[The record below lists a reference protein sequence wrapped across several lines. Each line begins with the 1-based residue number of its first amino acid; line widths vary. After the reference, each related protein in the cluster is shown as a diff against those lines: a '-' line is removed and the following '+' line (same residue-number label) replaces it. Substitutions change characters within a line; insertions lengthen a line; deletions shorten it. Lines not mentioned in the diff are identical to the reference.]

1 MLAECRQG
9 GLHGVVYASYTQEA
23 VGTHPAAAGGGFDL
37 MYRLTLHVNTHSA
50 QVQSHP
56 RSFRQECRRVLHG
69 AHAVVLGHEQSV
81 TVRRTSRSG
90 APANYTDR
98 HGFVQRRRQ
107 RGQRTHCREPLAFRA
122 LHDTNAFSRLSDIT
136 TEHPP
141 ALQHSMAPPV
151 VGSGAGITG
160 PATSSDDGSP
170 TALGRPH
177 TKRARHI
184 RSRIHDCDYIG
195 TLNTRNLSTCSMAAV
210 RVGALSHMMQAHCLG
225 IMAVQEPKLM
235 GHLSEFNEFGVQ
247 YVGQPAQL
255 QVGTRTGGT
264 GFFVR
269 DVVVPHVSYLGTR
282 PRSRHR
288 APPKFAPV
296 WLKVFGLEPAHDVY
310 VASVYL
316 PCMGSP
322 RDQYVDALLD
332 LQEDVEHYL
341 ALAHTIF
348 LVGDFNARVGS
359 QASPAV
365 PEAQRSVAPCKEKRL

>member
-1 MLAECRQG
+1 
-9 GLHGVVYASYTQEA
+9 
-23 VGTHPAAAGGGFDL
+23 

-50 QVQSHP
+50 QVLSRPQ
-56 RSFRQECRRVLHG
+56 SFRQECRRVLHG
-69 AHAVVLGHEQSV
+69 AHAVVLRHEQSV
-81 TVRRTSRSG
+81 TVQRTSRSR
-90 APANYTDR
+90 APSNYTDR

-107 RGQRTHCREPLAFRA
+107 RGQRTHSREPFACHA
-122 LHDTNAFSRLSDIT
+122 LHVSNAFSRLSDIT

-141 ALQHSMAPPV
+141 ALQHSMAPSG
-151 VGSGAGITG
+151 VGSEAGLTG
-160 PATSSDDGSP
+160 HATSSDERSP

-195 TLNTRNLSTCSMAAV
+195 TLNTRNLNTCSMAAV
-210 RVGALSHMMQAHCLG
+210 RVGVLTHLIQAHCIG
-225 IMAVQEPKLM
+225 VMAVQETKLM

-247 YVGQPAQL
+247 YVGRPAQL
-255 QVGTRTGGT
+255 QEGTRTGGT

-269 DVVVPHVSYLGTR
+269 DAVVPHVLYLGTQ
-282 PRSRHR
+282 PQSRHR

-316 PCMGSP
+316 PCVGSP

-332 LQEDVEHYL
+332 LREDVEHYL
-341 ALAHTIF
+341 ELAHTIF

-365 PEAQRSVAPCKEKRL
+365 PEAQRSVAPLQGKTTVNAHGRATILHG